1 MKLTFAITFCFVLA
15 IAGRSLADD
24 DSRMG
29 ITTDGTDITTRVAD
43 SGDSLFAFRFREPWE
58 STYRI
63 CCDPCRMALAFT
75 TWLYLRAI
83 RLGFLSVI
91 LSLLY

>member
-15 IAGRSLADD
+15 IASRSLADD

-43 SGDSLFAFRFREPWE
+43 SGDSLFDFPISR
-58 STYRI
+58 
-63 CCDPCRMALAFT
+63 ALGIDIQDM
-75 TWLYLRAI
+75 LRPKSHGPSIYDLAVPP
-83 RLGFLSVI
+83 RD
-91 LSLLY
+91 